1 VSRDAASDAGSD
13 LSPGEVSISSDSR
26 TGLEMPE
33 DCELARRIVNSTEQY
48 KAVWS
53 CLQKHA
59 KQSSLIFED

>member
-1 VSRDAASDAGSD
+1 MSRGIASDESSN
-13 LSPGEVSISSDSR
+13 LSAGEVSTSSDSR

-53 CLQKHA
+53 SIQKHA
-59 KQSSLIFED
+59 LRTSLIFED